1 MLFIDLK
8 LPFLEMVF
16 HPPFL
21 SYFLLFLLLHVGDNT
36 LVVIDFEVFQ
46 CLNSWFSIYC
56 ASKRD
61 FLSKEISCNYRV
73 CPRKDGPEALEYSS
87 ALWLLCGI
95 VTVRGNY
102 SLGPLHHKINTTGQP
117 SLTHVRRGAE
127 TPETQL

>member
-8 LPFLEMVF
+8 LPILEMVF
-16 HPPFL
+16 YPPFL
-21 SYFLLFLLLHVGDNT
+21 PPFLLLHAGDNI

-61 FLSKEISCNYRV
+61 FLSKGISCKSCV

-87 ALWLLCGI
+87 AFWLLCGI
-95 VTVRGNY
+95 VTVRGN
-102 SLGPLHHKINTTGQP
+102 
-117 SLTHVRRGAE
+117 
-127 TPETQL
+127 